1 MTLNDLLFEK
11 DMAALASDFEKAEK
25 ELNKDINERITL
37 DKIKEFVRKWKY
49 FTDKFNVSKKRITEI
64 EATGRKLLK
73 FLQKKVDDLEAVKVF
88 PKDEIKPMRDYL
100 ADFSND
106 IDMHVEIQ
114 TELYKKM
121 NRK

>member
-11 DMAALASDFEKAEK
+11 DMATLASDFEKAEK